1 MSIKPFSIEGKQ
13 KTPTIKFEA
22 DKKLISISGKSIPE
36 NHSSFYAPFLSW
48 LDDYIKDPLD
58 YTEVKI
64 QLEYFNTSS
73 SKVILNIFRK
83 LEDIIRNGKKIDIK
97 WYYEEDDYDMKDCG
111 DDYQSMIIIPFE
123 MIAVPE

>member
-1 MSIKPFSIEGKQ
+1 MKMEPYLIKATE
-13 KTPTIKFEA
+13 KTPEIKFDW
-22 DKKLISISGKSIPE
+22 DKKLLTISGKSIPE

-73 SKVILNIFRK
+73 SKVLLTMFRK
-83 LEDIIRNGKKIDIK
+83 MEEIIRNDKKIEIK

-123 MIAVPE
+123 MIPVPE

>member
-1 MSIKPFSIEGKQ
+1 MKMEPYLIKATE
-13 KTPTIKFEA
+13 KTPEIKFDW
-22 DKKLISISGKSIPE
+22 DKKLLTISGKSIPE

-58 YTEVKI
+58 FTEVKI

-73 SKVILNIFRK
+73 SKVLLTMFRK
-83 LEDIIRNGKKIDIK
+83 MEEIIRNDKKIEIK

-123 MIAVPE
+123 MIPVPE